1 MMNGSSMSG
10 VAVGVEASED
20 MKAESSLGGG
30 EPVILNIYDMFWT
43 NEYTGEQDAVLF
55 WGHFDNSIFIP
66 VNHHSQNDVMKRYS
80 NEFYIFRH
88 FFVSLFKTENN

>member
-43 NEYTGEQDAVLF
+43 NEYTGEEDADLF
-55 WGHFDNSIFIP
+55 WGHFTTQFSFLSTIT
-66 VNHHSQNDVMKRYS
+66 HKMM
-80 NEFYIFRH
+80 
-88 FFVSLFKTENN
+88 

>member
-1 MMNGSSMSG
+1 MNGSSMSG

-43 NEYTGEQDAVLF
+43 NEYTGEEDAVLVLGILKLNF
-55 WGHFDNSIFIP
+55 
-66 VNHHSQNDVMKRYS
+66 HSSFPCTIASYLKRNMVYRVS
-80 NEFYIFRH
+80 NIYRYT
-88 FFVSLFKTENN
+88 S